1 VDGAAGAGET
11 HRPPNGWHELLA
23 YYGDIRLYIR
33 DDGTL
38 DPRWELE
45 NLKVAQLPY
54 PLTLSWDSS
63 RSVSKI
69 RVHKYLVDLVEITFA
84 GIVYAGLAEEV
95 TEFGGAFAFR
105 SQRGSHRLSLHA
117 FGAALDLNPRSNPL
131 GTLGTM
137 NREVIGVFE
146 RCGWT
151 WGGRWARPDPM
162 HFQHCTGY

>member
-1 VDGAAGAGET
+1 
-11 HRPPNGWHELLA
+11 
-23 YYGDIRLYIR
+23 
-33 DDGTL
+33 
-38 DPRWELE
+38 
-45 NLKVAQLPY
+45 
-54 PLTLSWDSS
+54 
-63 RSVSKI
+63 
-69 RVHKYLVDLVEITFA
+69 VHKYLVDLVEITFA
-84 GIVYAGLAEEV
+84 GIVYAGLAQEV

-105 SQRGSHRLSLHA
+105 AQRGSHRLSLHA